1 MSRTISDISGD
12 GISTP
17 LIRFS
22 MMLPETGAIVP
33 ITGSVESVGNPIVTL
48 TGSPI
53 TVPIAPATGLIYY
66 ILQANTTTGAVTV
79 KQSVGAMPTADALN
93 QQIFSTILQTTDL
106 NPALDADNITP
117 DTY

>member
-33 ITGSVESVGNPIVTL
+33 ITGSVESVGNPF
-48 TGSPI
+48 P
-53 TVPIAPATGLIYY
+53 
-66 ILQANTTTGAVTV
+66 
-79 KQSVGAMPTADALN
+79 
-93 QQIFSTILQTTDL
+93 
-106 NPALDADNITP
+106 
-117 DTY
+117 